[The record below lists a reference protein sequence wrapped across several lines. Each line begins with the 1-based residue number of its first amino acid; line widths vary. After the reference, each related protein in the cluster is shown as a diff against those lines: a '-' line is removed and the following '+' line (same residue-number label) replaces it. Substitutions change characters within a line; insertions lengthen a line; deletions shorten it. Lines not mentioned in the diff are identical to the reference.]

1 MTHATKPYVGGKI
14 FKSGSLEGRDFRS
27 PNQMADGPEKTI
39 LGKKQKEWLF
49 KTLDAS
55 EAKFKL
61 VFSPTPIVGPDR
73 KNKKD
78 NHANKIFAHE
88 GQELRDRLSQYKDLI
103 VLCGDRHWQYASR
116 DEDSDLWEFGCGP
129 GSEKHQ
135 LGLESQGQAT
145 CSSVSSCRWWI
156 SFRRNQVHQKAI
168 ATHIA
173 ASQSK
178 WRHRKRI
185 SISGRANRD
194 QVRRFENART
204 TA

>member
-1 MTHATKPYVGGKI
+1 MNNSQLATHATKPCVGGKI
-14 FKSGSLEGRDFRS
+14 FKSGSLKAVISEVRINCLMGR
-27 PNQMADGPEKTI
+27 
-39 LGKKQKEWLF
+39 KKQFLARCRKNGYS

-78 NHANKIFAHE
+78 NHANKIFAYE
-88 GQELRDRLSQYKDLI
+88 GKELRDRLSQHKDLI

-116 DEDSDLWEFGCGP
+116 DEDSNLWEFGCGP

-135 LGLESQGQAT
+135 LGWKPQGQAT
-145 CSSVSSCRWWI
+145 CPSVPTCRWWI
-156 SFRRNQVHQKAI
+156 SFRRNQIHQKSDLKL
-168 ATHIA
+168 TLQHR
-173 ASQSK
+173 K
-178 WRHRKRI
+178 VDGENRKRI

-194 QVRRFENART
+194 
-204 TA
+204 